1 MNKPEVIASA
11 TGPRDAAWGPSS
23 KSDGPLWQIKV
34 LDLTHARAGPTC
46 VRQLTDWGARAI
58 KIEQPAGGDDVA
70 TGDRHGF
77 DFQNLH
83 RNKRSLTLNLKDKD
97 GLAIF
102 KELAKEADV
111 IVENFRPAV
120 KDRLG
125 IDYETIRKLNPRI
138 VYASLSGFGDT
149 GPYKDRP
156 GVDQIA
162 QGMGGLMSITGL
174 PGQGPVRVGIPI
186 CDLTAG
192 MFLAQA
198 VLMALYERERS
209 GEGQWVKTS
218 LLTAIIQM
226 LDFQATRWLIGNE
239 VPPQAGNDHPTGI
252 PTGVFKTKDGHINI
266 AASGNKL
273 FVRLADALDRSEW
286 KTDPVWSKADGR
298 RKNKEKMNALIDEVT
313 VTRTSEEWV
322 NVLNEAG
329 VPCGPIYAID
339 QMFADPQVKQ
349 LGQVKP
355 VKHHKLN
362 EISVVGQAAT
372 MSRTPS
378 SIRIAAP
385 DAGEHTQS
393 VLEVLGLDK
402 DKIAELKKRDVV

>member
-1 MNKPEVIASA
+1 MNKPEVIAGA
-11 TGPRDAAWGPSS
+11 KGPRDAAWGANSAA
-23 KSDGPLWQIKV
+23 DGPLWQIKV

-46 VRQLTDWGARAI
+46 VRQLTDWGARAL
-58 KIEQPAGGDDVA
+58 KIEQPGGGGDVA
-70 TGDRHGF
+70 TDDRHGF

-83 RNKRSLTLNLKDKD
+83 RNKRSLSLNLKDPD

-125 IDYETIRKLNPRI
+125 IAYETIHKINPRI
-138 VYASLSGFGDT
+138 IYASLSGFGDT
-149 GPYKDRP
+149 GPYRDRP

-162 QGMGGLMSITGL
+162 QGLGGLMSITGL

-192 MFLAQA
+192 IFLSTT

-218 LLTAIIQM
+218 LLSAMIQM
-226 LDFQATRWLIGNE
+226 LDFQATRWLIGKE

-252 PTGVFKTKDGHINI
+252 PTGVFKTKDGHMNI

-273 FVRLADALDRSEW
+273 FMRLADALGKPEW
-286 KTDPVWSKADGR
+286 KTDPVWSKAAER
-298 RKNKEKMNALIDEVT
+298 RKNKQKMNAMIDEIT
-313 VTRTSEEWV
+313 VTKTADEWV
-322 NVLNEAG
+322 NILNEAG
-329 VPCGPIYAID
+329 VPSGPIYSID

-355 VKHHKLN
+355 VKHKKLN
-362 EISVVGQAAT
+362 EINVVGQAAT

-378 SIRIAAP
+378 SIRLAAP
-385 DAGEHTQS
+385 DAGEHTEA
-393 VLEVLGLDK
+393 VLQVLGYDT
-402 DKIAELKKRDVV
+402 DRIAELKKRHVV